1 MYEVQWTS
9 LAKEDLISA
18 IAYISDMLKAS
29 AAAEK
34 LLNDIEKETA
44 VLAENPYLFPL
55 SHDEHLAHRG
65 IRHVVVKNYM
75 LFYTVNE
82 DAGTVTIIR
91 MLYARRDWI
100 QLLGDVSC
108 CPF

>member
-9 LAKEDLISA
+9 LAKEDLVCA
-18 IAYISDMLKAS
+18 VTYIADTLKAPL
-29 AAAEK
+29 AAER
-34 LLNDIEKETA
+34 LLDDIEKETA

-55 SHDEHLAHRG
+55 SHDEFIAHRG
-65 IRHVVVKNYM
+65 IRHMKVKNYM

-82 DAGTVTIIR
+82 DARTITVIR

-100 QLLGDVSC
+100 QLLGGLS
-108 CPF
+108 P